1 MNVCSFTL
9 SPRRSLDTRIP
20 WCVSLSR
27 SMSLTV
33 SCAHGARTR
42 SSAHSALVRARDTRQ
57 VTHPL
62 VEVIHPLVAGSWR
75 EATLLNHH
83 SSRPRRGRRSG
94 GGRARRGR
102 RMRLSG
108 AVLGGGASGLE
119 RAIVPAAHARSPRCE
134 LCQGDLAVSE
144 KPVCCAA
151 KVVHVALDASG
162 DIRAAEAEVN
172 HVKD

>member
-1 MNVCSFTL
+1 M

-108 AVLGGGASGLE
+108 AEGFARREE
-119 RAIVPAAHARSPRCE
+119 RARADRE
-134 LCQGDLAVSE
+134 LQAS
-144 KPVCCAA
+144 A
-151 KVVHVALDASG
+151 KDGDASKDG
-162 DIRAAEAEVN
+162 DGSKVGDGRHDMTPQHSLPTQSPVLP
-172 HVKD
+172 HR